1 MFRMI
6 RWLTPVLALGLVA
19 SFSPV
24 SRAEE
29 KTGTGTLKVEV
40 KDAEG
45 KAVANAQVRVIKPTM
60 DAPAA
65 EAKPQAEEGKPGK
78 GDKRGKPVAQGT
90 TGEDGK
96 CTIEN
101 VPAGDLVVQAGI
113 PGTGRG
119 MEKISLKAGETKEVS
134 LKLKPMKEG
143 APGAGGKKPKDQ
155 SKL

>member
-19 SFSPV
+19 SLSPMT
-24 SRAEE
+24 RAEE
-29 KTGTGTLKVEV
+29 ATGTGTLKVEV
-40 KDAEG
+40 KGVDG
-45 KAVANAQVRVIKPTM
+45 KPVANAQVRVMKPEM
-60 DAPAA
+60 APPAA
-65 EAKPQAEEGKPGK
+65 DAKPQAEEGKGGKGGKGPGK
-78 GDKRGKPVAQGT
+78 GGKPVAQGT

-101 VPAGDLVVQAGI
+101 VPAGDLMVGAGI

-119 MEKISLKAGETKEVS
+119 MEHVKLKAGETKEVTIN
-134 LKLKPMKEG
+134 LKAQKEG
-143 APGAGGKKPKDQ
+143 AKKQ